1 MMGHY
6 DKNPFNDY
14 PKKQI
19 TFFVKPSISLKSGI
33 IKIVDELKK

>member
-19 TFFVKPSISLKSGI
+19 NLFVKPSISLNSGI
-33 IKIVDELKK
+33 KKIIDKLK